1 MKILAINGSHDKNG
15 DIAYLI
21 DIMLSECRKLG
32 ADTEVVYAIDAVN
45 DAKTPFCVNCSSP
58 CSKQCYK
65 DTYLDEVF
73 DKMASCDAIIVGS
86 PVYFGSLSGQ
96 LKCLFDK
103 TKALRAS
110 GALTGKIGVA
120 VTSGASRFGGQEA
133 TLKAIHDI
141 MYVEGM
147 TVVGSASYE
156 LGAGHHGVCAQ
167 SPAKDDEFAISRCI
181 QCAHRIVEQLTN
193 K

>member
-15 DIAYLI
+15 DIAFLL
-21 DIMLSECRKLG
+21 DTMLNECAKLG
-32 ADTEVVYAIDAVN
+32 AQTEHVYAIEAVT
-45 DAKTPFCVNCSSP
+45 DAKTPFCLNCSAP

-65 DTYLDEVF
+65 GTYLEEVF
-73 DKMASCDAIIVGS
+73 DKMANADAIIVGS
-86 PVYFGSLSGQ
+86 PVYFGSMSGQ

-103 TKALRAS
+103 TKALRAA

-120 VTSGASRFGGQEA
+120 VASGASRFGGQEA
-133 TLKAIHDI
+133 TVKAIHDV

-147 TVVGSASYE
+147 TVVGSASRE

-167 SPAKDDEFAISRCI
+167 SSASKDEFAISRCI
-181 QCAHRIVEQLTN
+181 QCAHRLVEELS